1 MALASSW
8 FLGLRRSERGGRAPR
23 AVYAFVIETLRL
35 LAPAMREIALGD
47 ADLARQMRR
56 AASSIALNTAEGAGN
71 DGGHRRE
78 RFRTALGS
86 AKETRSC
93 LEVAAA
99 LDYVPLDSALI
110 DRLDRIAGT
119 LYRLGH

>member
-1 MALASSW
+1 MMTLKIYP
-8 FLGLRRSERGGRAPR
+8 FIL
-23 AVYAFVIETLRL
+23 ETLKMI
-35 LAPAMREIALGD
+35 APVMQQIGRHD

-56 AASSIALNTAEGAGN
+56 AAASVALNAAEGAGN
-71 DGGHRRE
+71 DAGHRRE

-93 LEVAAA
+93 LEVAES
-99 LDYVPLDSALI
+99 LGYVEVDRALI
-110 DRLDRIAGT
+110 DRLDRISGT

>member
-1 MALASSW
+1 MTLKIYP
-8 FLGLRRSERGGRAPR
+8 FILD
-23 AVYAFVIETLRL
+23 TLRM
-35 LAPAMREIALGD
+35 LAPVMREIGQHD
-47 ADLARQMRR
+47 VDLARQLRR
-56 AASSIALNTAEGAGN
+56 AAASVGLNTAEACGN

-93 LEVAAA
+93 LEVA
-99 LDYVPLDSALI
+99 SALGYIAI
-110 DRLDRIAGT
+110 DDKIAGT

>member
-1 MALASSW
+1 MT
-8 FLGLRRSERGGRAPR
+8 LRIYG
-23 AVYAFVIETLRL
+23 FVIETIRMLS
-35 LAPAMREIALGD
+35 PVMRAIARRD

-56 AASSIALNTAEGAGN
+56 AAASVALNAAEAAGN
-71 DGGHRRE
+71 EGGNRRL

-86 AKETRSC
+86 AKETRAC
-93 LEVAAA
+93 LEVPAA
-99 LDYVPLDSALI
+99 LDYVPVDATLV

>member
-1 MALASSW
+1 MT
-8 FLGLRRSERGGRAPR
+8 LRI
-23 AVYAFVIETLRL
+23 YDFVIDTIRM
-35 LAPAMREIALGD
+35 LAPAMREIARYD
-47 ADLARQMRR
+47 VDLARQMRR
-56 AASSIALNTAEGAGN
+56 AAASVALNAAEAAGN
-71 DGGHRRE
+71 EGGNRRL

-86 AKETRSC
+86 AKETRAC

-99 LDYVPLDSALI
+99 LDYVRVDATLI

>member
-1 MALASSW
+1 M
-8 FLGLRRSERGGRAPR
+8 
-23 AVYAFVIETLRL
+23 TLKIYSFIL
-35 LAPAMREIALGD
+35 DTLKMLAPVMGEIARHD
-47 ADLARQMRR
+47 ADLGRQMRR
-56 AASSIALNTAEGAGN
+56 AAASIALNTSDACGNEGGN
-71 DGGHRRE
+71 RTA

-93 LEVAAA
+93 IEVAAV
-99 LDYVPLDSALI
+99 LGYVEVDAILV

>member
-1 MALASSW
+1 M
-8 FLGLRRSERGGRAPR
+8 
-23 AVYAFVIETLRL
+23 TLKIYPFIL
-35 LAPAMREIALGD
+35 DTLKMLAPVMLEIGRHD
-47 ADLARQMRR
+47 VDLARQMRR
-56 AASSIALNTAEGAGN
+56 AAASLMLNVAEACGN

-86 AKETRSC
+86 AKETRAC
-93 LEVAAA
+93 VEVACA
-99 LDYVPLDSALI
+99 LGYLTVDEALI

>member
-1 MALASSW
+1 MT
-8 FLGLRRSERGGRAPR
+8 LRI
-23 AVYAFVIETLRL
+23 YDFVIETLRL
-35 LAPAMREIALGD
+35 LAPSIDAIARRD

-56 AASSIALNTAEGAGN
+56 ASASVALNTAEAAGN

-86 AKETRSC
+86 AKETRAC
-93 LEVAAA
+93 LEVADA
-99 LDYVPLDSALI
+99 LGYMVIDDRLV
-110 DRLDRIAGT
+110 DRLDRIAAT

>member
-1 MALASSW
+1 MTL
-8 FLGLRRSERGGRAPR
+8 EI
-23 AVYAFVIETLRL
+23 YAFVIDTLRL
-35 LAPAMREIALGD
+35 LAPVMREIARHD
-47 ADLARQMRR
+47 VDLARQMRR
-56 AASSIALNTAEGAGN
+56 AASSVALNTAEGAGN
-71 DGGHRRE
+71 DGGNRRL
-78 RFRTALGS
+78 RFRSALGS

-99 LDYVPLDSALI
+99 LEYVALDSALI

>member
-1 MALASSW
+1 MMA
-8 FLGLRRSERGGRAPR
+8 GIG
-23 AVYAFVIETLRL
+23 
-35 LAPAMREIALGD
+35 
-47 ADLARQMRR
+47 
-56 AASSIALNTAEGAGN
+56 
-71 DGGHRRE
+71 RE

-93 LEVAAA
+93 LEVAEALGYVVLDAA
-99 LDYVPLDSALI
+99 MV